1 MQALEAKLAAAE
13 QTAFVRDN
21 TLRLLEEQ
29 LKEKEGQVN
38 KLQQDKNK
46 LEVIIGFSWHSRWP
60 LLCVLLSSLT
70 LSFILPPHHLSTSPS
85 RRTV

>member
-13 QTAFVRDN
+13 QVTFVRDN
-21 TLRLLEEQ
+21 TMRLLDEQ

-46 LEVIIGFSWHSRWP
+46 LEVVLVLTSPPPNLARTHAHSTVCSN
-60 LLCVLLSSLT
+60 L
-70 LSFILPPHHLSTSPS
+70 FAPPSTS
-85 RRTV
+85 RLQRTV

>member
-13 QTAFVRDN
+13 QATFVRDN
-21 TLRLLEEQ
+21 TMRLLEEQ

-46 LEVIIGFSWHSRWP
+46 LEVVLVLARHPCSRPRICP
-60 LLCVLLSSLT
+60 L
-70 LSFILPPHHLSTSPS
+70 
-85 RRTV
+85 

>member
-13 QTAFVRDN
+13 QATFVRDN
-21 TLRLLEEQ
+21 TVRLLEEQ

-46 LEVIIGFSWHSRWP
+46 LEVAIGFSWHLR
-60 LLCVLLSSLT
+60 
-70 LSFILPPHHLSTSPS
+70 
-85 RRTV
+85 